1 MVKGGGHMQVVFL
14 PKTQPTISGGE
25 KNYRPGD
32 LGILKIDKFYNN
44 WQVNRMSAIGSKI
57 TWAKPNKKQR
67 K

>member
-32 LGILKIDKFYNN
+32 LGILKIDKAS
-44 WQVNRMSAIGSKI
+44 QSDERNRI
-57 TWAKPNKKQR
+57 
-67 K
+67 